1 MGLKAVGGTLTVQ
14 GGLDHASPQ
23 FISCPYVM
31 AYSDALCS
39 YLQGFART
47 DQAWPP
53 PQPAGDPRLAWWRE
67 LPWEADRV
75 RSWALLCA
83 AMPQLRLPQELG
95 ISGSDLYRH
104 LVLRGAEAS
113 SRELIPS
120 ERVLRQPLAL
130 QFQLIQHPYMAMP
143 VLTTPDRH
151 DFLWIVR
158 ALAHRAEPVPI
169 ENGVHAQAINGLIH
183 WGLIQSLGK
192 HARASLILL
201 HEAPYGSVPAAS
213 LPISLDQQG
222 WIHASSALRLEH
234 ELTHLSTKQ
243 YLGEMRLNLLDEL
256 IADAMGQL
264 IALGGFS
271 AEVFERCLQHR
282 WKAYVAELEPEE
294 AQFALELVRARA
306 RELEVALC
314 AWRGPAAI
322 RVRAELLPWL
332 CCQRLDRPITNPA
345 PNPLAKAD

>member
-1 MGLKAVGGTLTVQ
+1 
-14 GGLDHASPQ
+14 
-23 FISCPYVM
+23 M
-31 AYSDALCS
+31 AHSEALCH
-39 YLQGFART
+39 YLQGFARI

-53 PQPAGDPRLAWWRE
+53 QQQAVDPRLTWWRE

-75 RSWALLCA
+75 RSWVLLCA
-83 AMPQLRLPQELG
+83 AMPQLRLPQQPG
-95 ISGSDLYRH
+95 ISRSDLYRQ
-104 LVLRGAEAS
+104 LVLRGADAGFP
-113 SRELIPS
+113 ELIPI
-120 ERVLRQPLAL
+120 EQLLRQPLAL
-130 QFQLIQHPYMAMP
+130 QFQLVQHPYMTMP
-143 VLTTPDRH
+143 VLTTPNRH

-169 ENGVHAQAINGLIH
+169 EDGVHAQAISGLIH
-183 WGLIQSLGK
+183 WGLIRSLK
-192 HARASLILL
+192 LQARASLVIL

-213 LPISLDQQG
+213 LPISLDQQD

-264 IALGGFS
+264 VALGGFS

-282 WKAYVAELEPEE
+282 WKAYVTELEPEE
-294 AQFALELVRARA
+294 AQQALDLVLVRA
-306 RELEVALC
+306 RELEVALS

-322 RVRAELLPWL
+322 RTRAELLPWL
-332 CCQRLDRPITNPA
+332 CCQRLDWPIITQAPA
-345 PNPLAKAD
+345 PLANSVDA

>member
-1 MGLKAVGGTLTVQ
+1 
-14 GGLDHASPQ
+14 
-23 FISCPYVM
+23 M
-31 AYSDALCS
+31 AHSDALCQ
-39 YLQGFART
+39 YMQGFART

-53 PQPAGDPRLAWWRE
+53 PQQAGDPRLAWWRE

-83 AMPQLRLPQELG
+83 AMPQLRLPQQPG
-95 ISGSDLYRH
+95 ISRSDLYRQ
-104 LVLRGAEAS
+104 LVLRGADAS
-113 SRELIPS
+113 SPELIPI
-120 ERVLRQPLAL
+120 EKLLRQPLAL
-130 QFQLIQHPYMAMP
+130 QFQLVQHPYMVMP

-158 ALAHRAEPVPI
+158 ALAHRAEPVLI
-169 ENGVHAQAINGLIH
+169 EDGVHAQAISGLIH
-183 WGLIQSLGK
+183 WGLIRSLK
-192 HARASLILL
+192 LQARASLILL

-213 LPISLDQQG
+213 LPISLYQQG

-264 IALGGFS
+264 VALGGFS
-271 AEVFERCLQHR
+271 AELFERCLQHR

-294 AQFALELVRARA
+294 AQLALALVRARA
-306 RELEVALC
+306 SELEVALS

-322 RVRAELLPWL
+322 TVRAELLPWL
-332 CCQRLDRPITNPA
+332 CRQRLDWPIITPA
-345 PNPLAKAD
+345 PTPLAKADGA

>member
-1 MGLKAVGGTLTVQ
+1 
-14 GGLDHASPQ
+14 
-23 FISCPYVM
+23 M
-31 AYSDALCS
+31 AHSDALCS
-39 YLQGFART
+39 YLQGFARA

-53 PQPAGDPRLAWWRE
+53 PQQAGDPRLAWWRE

-75 RSWALLCA
+75 RSWRLLCT
-83 AMPQLRLPQELG
+83 AMPQLRLPQLAG
-95 ISGSDLYRH
+95 ISRKDIYRK

-113 SRELIPS
+113 SRKLIPS
-120 ERVLRQPLAL
+120 ERVLRQPMAL
-130 QFQLIQHPYMAMP
+130 QFQLVEHPFLAMP

-158 ALAHRAEPVPI
+158 ALAHRAEPVLI
-169 ENGVHAQAINGLIH
+169 EDGVHAQAINGLIH
-183 WGLIQSLGK
+183 WGLIRSLDK
-192 HARASLILL
+192 QARASLILL

-213 LPISLDQQG
+213 LPISLDERG

-234 ELTHLSTKQ
+234 EITHLATKQ

-264 IALGGFS
+264 MALGGFS

-282 WKAYVAELEPEE
+282 WKAYVAGLLAEE
-294 AQFALELVRARA
+294 AQLALELVGARA
-306 RELEVALC
+306 RELEVALS

-332 CCQRLDRPITNPA
+332 CRQRLDWPITTPA
-345 PNPLAKAD
+345 PTPLAKADEA

>member
-1 MGLKAVGGTLTVQ
+1 
-14 GGLDHASPQ
+14 
-23 FISCPYVM
+23 M
-31 AYSDALCS
+31 AHSESLCH
-39 YLQGFART
+39 YLQGFARI

-53 PQPAGDPRLAWWRE
+53 QQQAGDPHLTWWRE

-83 AMPQLRLPQELG
+83 AMPQLRLPQQPG
-95 ISGSDLYRH
+95 ISRSDLYRQ
-104 LVLRGAEAS
+104 LVLRGADVGS
-113 SRELIPS
+113 PELIPI
-120 ERVLRQPLAL
+120 EQLLRQPLAL
-130 QFQLIQHPYMAMP
+130 QFQLVQHPYMMMP
-143 VLTTPDRH
+143 VLTTPNRH

-169 ENGVHAQAINGLIH
+169 EDGVHAQAISGLIH
-183 WGLIQSLGK
+183 WGLIRSLK
-192 HARASLILL
+192 LQARASLILL
-201 HEAPYGSVPAAS
+201 HEAPYGSVPATS
-213 LPISLDQQG
+213 LPISLDQQD

-264 IALGGFS
+264 VALGGFS

-294 AQFALELVRARA
+294 AQQALDLVLARS
-306 RELEVALC
+306 RELEVALR
-314 AWRGPAAI
+314 AWRGLTAI
-322 RVRAELLPWL
+322 RARVELLPWL
-332 CCQRLDRPITNPA
+332 CRQRLDMPIITQPA
-345 PNPLAKAD
+345 APLANSVEA

>member
-1 MGLKAVGGTLTVQ
+1 
-14 GGLDHASPQ
+14 
-23 FISCPYVM
+23 M
-31 AYSDALCS
+31 AHSDSLCH
-39 YLQGFART
+39 YLEGFARA
-47 DQAWPP
+47 DQTWPLS
-53 PQPAGDPRLAWWRE
+53 QAVDPRLAWWRA

-75 RSWALLCA
+75 RAWALLCA
-83 AMPQLRLPQELG
+83 AMPQLRLPQQPG
-95 ISGSDLYRH
+95 ISRSDLYRQ
-104 LVLRGAEAS
+104 LVLRGADAS
-113 SRELIPS
+113 SPELIPI
-120 ERVLRQPLAL
+120 EQLLRQPLAL
-130 QFQLIQHPYMAMP
+130 QFQLVQHPYMAMP
-143 VLTTPDRH
+143 VLITPDRH

-158 ALAHRAEPVPI
+158 ALGHRAEPVLI
-169 ENGVHAQAINGLIH
+169 EDGVHAQAISGLIH
-183 WGLIQSLGK
+183 WGLIRSLK
-192 HARASLILL
+192 LQERASLILL

-264 IALGGFS
+264 MALGGFS

-282 WKAYVAELEPEE
+282 WKAYVEELEPEE
-294 AQFALELVRARA
+294 AQLALELVRARA
-306 RELEVALC
+306 RELEVALS

-332 CCQRLDRPITNPA
+332 CRQRLDWPIITPA
-345 PNPLAKAD
+345 PTPLAKADES